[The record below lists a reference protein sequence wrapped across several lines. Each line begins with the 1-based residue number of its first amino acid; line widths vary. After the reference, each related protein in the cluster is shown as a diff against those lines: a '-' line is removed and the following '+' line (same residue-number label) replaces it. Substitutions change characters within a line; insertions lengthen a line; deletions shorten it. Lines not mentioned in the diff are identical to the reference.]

1 MIIPL
6 VEQAIRPLE
15 ESAGLRA
22 ALRELELVT
31 RHGQPPREL
40 TLAGL
45 TDTAKLLV
53 AALTARTL
61 ARPLVFLTTT
71 NRRAEA
77 LLEPLRFFHGLLTGR
92 PGASVVLLPASDV
105 SPYRGLSRHPEIAAA
120 RAVALWRLA
129 TGEAEVVL
137 APVGAALGRLAG
149 RESYARLGRTLRVGD
164 RVALDELT
172 AYLEGAGYERHE
184 PVEMPG
190 SYSVRG
196 GLVDVFPPEGS
207 PVRLELFGDRLEELR
222 GFDPATQRSASSRL
236 VGTTLVPLLEVAPTP
251 ERLEKL
257 WALREG
263 RAPEGKVNPFPGWEF
278 LLPLAESFGA
288 TLLDLAPRAVVL
300 LDEPPSLREEAGK
313 LWERW
318 EEEHG
323 AARAEGR
330 AAAAPGELFLRWAA
344 FEARAA
350 AAPRLGLEQLALE
363 IPGAEHYALA
373 SQPTPRYRGAVRAF
387 AEAVRQRLR
396 AGERLL
402 VAGASS
408 GETERLAEI
417 LGEYEIP
424 YRFGMPAGQRPGL
437 VEEKSVLA
445 PPVEGAGTEGGAALL
460 LHGPVPEGVS
470 VPEAGF
476 TLFGNFDLFETAGAA
491 PRLRGAPPKSKAAAF
506 AADIGDLGAGDYV
519 VHVDHGIGRFAGL
532 KPLTHDGFTEEFLQ
546 LDYLEGDRLYV
557 PLARLDLVQKY
568 RAVGGAAPRLDRL
581 GGLTWQRAKLRAS
594 RAVREMAEELVALYA
609 QRAAVPGHAFSA
621 DTPWQREF
629 EDAFEWDETRDQRT
643 ATDEV
648 KRDLERTQPMDRLLV
663 GDVGFG
669 KTEVALRAAFKAVCE
684 SKQAAVLAPTT
695 VLAFQHYE
703 NFRRRFAAFPV
714 RVEMLSRFR
723 TRAEQKRIL
732 AELEAGKV
740 DVIVGTHRL
749 LSADV
754 RFQDLGLLVVDEE
767 QRFGVRHKE
776 RLKQLRA
783 QVDVLTLTATPIP
796 RTLHMALAGLRDLS
810 LIESAPPDR
819 LAIQTVVAA
828 GSDELVRA
836 AVEQELGRGGQ
847 VYFVHDRIETIAA
860 AAARLQRLA
869 PGARLAVAHG
879 KLKEAELERIMLG
892 FMQHEYD
899 ALVTTKIIENGLD
912 IPLCNTIIV
921 DRADR
926 FGLAELYQLR
936 GRVGRSSR
944 RAYAYLLVEAE
955 TRLSEVAR
963 RRLAAL
969 KEFSELG
976 SGFKIAALD
985 LELRGAGNLLGAE
998 QHGHINAIGFDLYT
1012 EMLERAVAELRG
1024 TTPTTAGR
1032 ATLNLGAD
1040 IRIPPDYIEDERQ
1053 RLRMYKRIAS
1063 LGDAAAEGEA
1073 LAAELEERY
1082 GPLPRAV
1089 ENLLAYAGLKALAER
1104 LLLESVEQ
1112 RQGVVTVRFH
1122 PETRVR
1128 PERLVEFVRGT
1139 PGARLEPSG
1148 GLRFPVERPAR
1159 GAGSPPRKERG
1170 VSAGLRLRS
1179 DGAGLSSRVP
1189 GLGVNWLE
1197 ELRKRLLALE
1207 G

>member
-53 AALTARTL
+53 ATLTARAL

-77 LLEPLRFFHGLLTGR
+77 LIEPLRFFHGLLTGR
-92 PGASVVLLPASDV
+92 PEASVVLLPASDV
-105 SPYRGLSRHPEIAAA
+105 SPYRGLSRHPDIAAA

-129 TGEAEVVL
+129 SGEAEVVL

-164 RVALDELT
+164 RVALDELV

-184 PVEMPG
+184 PVEMAG

-196 GLVDVFPPEGS
+196 GLVDIFPPEGA

-222 GFDPATQRSASSRL
+222 GFDPATQRSASPLTSA
-236 VGTTLVPLLEVAPTP
+236 TLVPLLEVGRTP

-263 RAPEGKVNPFPGWEF
+263 RAPEGAVNPFPGWEF

-288 TLLDLAPRAVVL
+288 TLLDLAPRAVLL
-300 LDEPPSLREEAGK
+300 LDEPQSLREEAGK

-318 EEEHG
+318 EEDHT

-330 AAAAPGELFLRWAA
+330 VAAAPGELFLRWTA

-350 AAPRLGLEQLALE
+350 AAPRLALEQLALE

-373 SQPTPRYRGAVRAF
+373 SQPTPRFRGNVRAF
-387 AEAVRQRLR
+387 AEAARQRLR

-424 YRFGMPAGQRPGL
+424 YRFGTPAGQRPGL

-445 PPVEGAGTEGGAALL
+445 PPLAGQAPPGDGGAAEGGAVLL
-460 LHGPVPEGVS
+460 LHGPVPDGVS

-476 TLFGNFDLFETAGAA
+476 TLFGNFDLFESAGVA

-506 AADIGDLGAGDYV
+506 AADISDLRAGDYV

-532 KPLTHDGFTEEFLQ
+532 KPLAHDGLTEEFLQ
-546 LDYLEGDRLYV
+546 LDYLEGNRLYV

-609 QRAAVPGHAFSA
+609 KRATVPGHAFSA

-629 EDAFEWDETRDQRT
+629 EDAFEWDETPGQRT
-643 ATDEV
+643 ATDEA
-648 KRDLERTQPMDRLLV
+648 KRDLERPHPMDRLLV

-669 KTEVALRAAFKAVCE
+669 KTEVALRAAFKAVCD

-723 TRAEQKRIL
+723 TRAAQQRIL
-732 AELEAGKV
+732 GDLEAGKV

-776 RLKQLRA
+776 RLKQLRTH
-783 QVDVLTLTATPIP
+783 VDVLTLTATPIP

-810 LIESAPPDR
+810 LIETAPADR
-819 LAIQTVVAA
+819 LAIQTVVAPA
-828 GSDELVRA
+828 SDELVRA
-836 AVEQELGRGGQ
+836 AVEQELARGGQ
-847 VYFVHDRIETIAA
+847 VYFVHDRIETITAA
-860 AAARLQRLA
+860 AQRLQRLA

-926 FGLAELYQLR
+926 YGLAELYQLR

-1024 TTPTTAGR
+1024 GTPAAAGR

-1040 IRIPPDYIEDERQ
+1040 IRIPPEYIEDERQ

-1063 LGDAAAEGEA
+1063 LGEPESGEAAAERAA
-1073 LAAELEERY
+1073 LAAELEDRY
-1082 GPLPRAV
+1082 GPLPRGV

-1104 LLLESVEQ
+1104 LLLEAVEQ
-1112 RQGVVTVRFH
+1112 RQGMVTVRFH

-1139 PGARLEPSG
+1139 PGARLEPG
-1148 GLRFPVERPAR
+1148 GALRFPVER
-1159 GAGSPPRKERG
+1159 GAGP
-1170 VSAGLRLRS
+1170 
-1179 DGAGLSSRVP
+1179 SSRVA
-1189 GLGVNWLE
+1189 GLGAGWLE
-1197 ELRKRLLALE
+1197 ELRKRLLAL
-1207 G
+1207 GG

>member
-22 ALRELELVT
+22 ALRELELST

-53 AALTARTL
+53 AALVGRAL
-61 ARPLVFLTTT
+61 ARPLLFLTST

-77 LLEPLRFFHGLLTGR
+77 LLEPLRFFHSLLTGH
-92 PGASVVLLPASDV
+92 PESAVVFLPAHDV
-105 SPYRGLSRHPEIAAA
+105 SPYRGLSPHAEIAEA
-120 RAVALWRLA
+120 RAVALWKLA
-129 TGEAEVVL
+129 TGEAEL
-137 APVGAALGRLAG
+137 ALVPVGAALGRLAG
-149 RESYARLGRTLRVGD
+149 RETYARLGRTLGVGD
-164 RVALDELT
+164 RVALDELV
-172 AYLEGAGYERHE
+172 AYLESAGYERHE

-196 GLVDVFPPEGS
+196 GLVDVFPPEGR

-222 GFDPATQRSASSRL
+222 AFDPATQRSASPLASA
-236 VGTTLVPLLEVAPTP
+236 TLVPLLEVPRTP

-263 RAPEGKVNPFPGWEF
+263 REPEGPVNPFPGWEF
-278 LLPLAESFGA
+278 LLPQVESFGA
-288 TLLDLAPRAVVL
+288 ALLDLAPRAVVL

-318 EEEHG
+318 EEEYA

-330 AAAAPGELFLRWAA
+330 AAAAPGELFLRWTA

-363 IPGAEHYALA
+363 IAGADHFALA
-373 SQPTPRYRGAVRAF
+373 SQPTPRFRGAVPVF
-387 AEAVRQRLR
+387 LEEARQRLR
-396 AGERLL
+396 AGSRVL
-402 VAGASS
+402 VASATS
-408 GETERLAEI
+408 GEMERMAEI

-424 YRFGMPAGQRPGL
+424 YRFTTPAGPRPGL

-445 PPVEGAGTEGGAALL
+445 PPVEAAGAEGGAVLL
-460 LHGPVPEGVS
+460 LHGPVPEGVNF
-470 VPEAGF
+470 PEAQ
-476 TLFGNFDLFETAGAA
+476 LAVFGNFDLFESAA
-491 PRLRGAPPKSKAAAF
+491 PALARRAAPARAKSKAAAF
-506 AADIGDLGAGDYV
+506 AADISDLREGDTV
-519 VHVDHGIGRFAGL
+519 VHVDHGLGRFAGL
-532 KPLTHDGFTEEFLQ
+532 KQLSHDGLAEEFLQ
-546 LDYLEGDRLYV
+546 LDYLDGDRLYV

-568 RAVGGAAPRLDRL
+568 RAVGGATPKLDRL
-581 GGLTWQRAKLRAS
+581 GGLTWQRAKLRAT
-594 RAVREMAEELVALYA
+594 RAVREMAEELVQLYA
-609 QRAAVPGHAFSA
+609 KRATLPGHAFSA

-629 EDAFEWDETRDQRT
+629 EDAFEWDETPDQRT

-648 KRDLERTQPMDRLLV
+648 KRDLERPHPMDRLLV

-669 KTEVALRAAFKAVCE
+669 KTEVALRAAFKAVCD

-703 NFRRRFAAFPV
+703 NFRRRLAAFPV

-723 TRAEQKRIL
+723 SRAEQKRIL
-732 AELEAGKV
+732 ADLEAGKV
-740 DVIVGTHRL
+740 DIVVGTHRL

-754 RFQDLGLLVVDEE
+754 GFQDLGLVVVDEE

-810 LIESAPPDR
+810 LIETAPPDR
-819 LAIQTVVAA
+819 LAIQTVVAPA
-828 GSDELVRA
+828 SDALVRA
-836 AVEQELGRGGQ
+836 AVEQELARGGQ
-847 VYFVHDRIETIAA
+847 VYYVHDRIETIGAA
-860 AAARLQRLA
+860 AERLQRLA
-869 PGARLAVAHG
+869 PAARLAVAHG
-879 KLKEAELERIMLG
+879 QLREAELERVMLG
-892 FMQHEYD
+892 FMQHGYD

-926 FGLAELYQLR
+926 YGLGELYQLR

-944 RAYAYLLVEAE
+944 RAYAYLLVEPEA
-955 TRLSEVAR
+955 RLSEVAR

-1012 EMLERAVAELRG
+1012 QLLERAIGELRG
-1024 TTPTTAGR
+1024 TAAVPAGR
-1032 ATLNLGAD
+1032 VTLNLGAD

-1053 RLRMYKRIAS
+1053 RLRMYKRLAS
-1063 LGDAAAEGEA
+1063 LGDAAAERRA

-1089 ENLLAYAGLKALAER
+1089 ENLIAYAGLKALAER
-1104 LLLESVEQ
+1104 LLLEAVEQ
-1112 RQGVVTVRFH
+1112 RQGVVRVRFH

-1128 PERLVEFVRGT
+1128 PERLVEFVRRT
-1139 PGARLEPSG
+1139 PGARLEPG
-1148 GLRFPVERPAR
+1148 GALRFPVARPAT
-1159 GAGSPPRKERG
+1159 GAGSPPG
-1170 VSAGLRLRS
+1170 S
-1179 DGAGLSSRVP
+1179 DGGDSAPGAAG
-1189 GLGVNWLE
+1189 WLE

>member
-53 AALTARTL
+53 ATLTARAL

-105 SPYRGLSRHPEIAAA
+105 SPYRGLSRHPDIAAA

-129 TGEAEVVL
+129 SGEAEVVL

-164 RVALDELT
+164 RVALDELV

-184 PVEMPG
+184 GVEGAG

-222 GFDPATQRSASSRL
+222 GFDPATQRSASPLASA
-236 VGTTLVPLLEVAPTP
+236 TLVPLLEVAPTP

-363 IPGAEHYALA
+363 IAGADHFALA
-373 SQPTPRYRGAVRAF
+373 SQPTPRFRGAVPVF
-387 AEAVRQRLR
+387 LEEARQRLR
-396 AGERLL
+396 AGSRVL
-402 VAGASS
+402 VASATS
-408 GETERLAEI
+408 GEMERMAEI

-424 YRFGMPAGQRPGL
+424 YRFTTPAGPRPGL

-445 PPVEGAGTEGGAALL
+445 PPVEAPGAEGGAVLL
-460 LHGPVPEGVS
+460 LHGPVPEGVNF
-470 VPEAGF
+470 PEAQ
-476 TLFGNFDLFETAGAA
+476 LAVFGNFDLFESAA
-491 PRLRGAPPKSKAAAF
+491 PALARRAAPARAKSKAAAF
-506 AADIGDLGAGDYV
+506 AADISDLREGDTV
-519 VHVDHGIGRFAGL
+519 VHVDHGLGRFAGL
-532 KPLTHDGFTEEFLQ
+532 KQLSHDGLAEEFLQ
-546 LDYLEGDRLYV
+546 LDYLDGDRLYV

-568 RAVGGAAPRLDRL
+568 RAVGGAAPKLDRL
-581 GGLTWQRAKLRAS
+581 GGLTWQRAKLRAT
-594 RAVREMAEELVALYA
+594 RAVREMAEELVQLYA
-609 QRAAVPGHAFSA
+609 KRATLPGHAFSA
-621 DTPWQREF
+621 DSPWQREF
-629 EDAFEWDETRDQRT
+629 E
-643 ATDEV
+643 
-648 KRDLERTQPMDRLLV
+648 
-663 GDVGFG
+663 
-669 KTEVALRAAFKAVCE
+669 AAFKTVCD

-703 NFRRRFAAFPV
+703 NFRRRLAAFPV

-723 TRAEQKRIL
+723 SRAEQKRIL
-732 AELEAGKV
+732 ADLEAGKV
-740 DVIVGTHRL
+740 DIVVGTHRL

-754 RFQDLGLLVVDEE
+754 GFQDLGLVVVDEE

-810 LIESAPPDR
+810 LIETAPPDR
-819 LAIQTVVAA
+819 LAIQTVVAPA
-828 GSDELVRA
+828 SDALVQA
-836 AVEQELGRGGQ
+836 AVEQELARGGQ
-847 VYFVHDRIETIAA
+847 GYYVHDRIETIGAA
-860 AAARLQRLA
+860 AERLQRLA
-869 PGARLAVAHG
+869 PAARLAVAHG
-879 KLKEAELERIMLG
+879 QLREAELERVMLG
-892 FMQHEYD
+892 FMQHGYD

-926 FGLAELYQLR
+926 YGLGELYQLR

-944 RAYAYLLVEAE
+944 RAYAYLLVEPEA
-955 TRLSEVAR
+955 RLSEVAR

-1082 GPLPRAV
+1082 G
-1089 ENLLAYAGLKALAER
+1089 
-1104 LLLESVEQ
+1104 
-1112 RQGVVTVRFH
+1112 
-1122 PETRVR
+1122 
-1128 PERLVEFVRGT
+1128 
-1139 PGARLEPSG
+1139 
-1148 GLRFPVERPAR
+1148 
-1159 GAGSPPRKERG
+1159 
-1170 VSAGLRLRS
+1170 
-1179 DGAGLSSRVP
+1179 
-1189 GLGVNWLE
+1189 
-1197 ELRKRLLALE
+1197 
-1207 G
+1207 

>member
-15 ESAGLRA
+15 EAAGLRA
-22 ALRELELVT
+22 ALRELEFVT
-31 RHGQPPREL
+31 RHGARPREL

-53 AALTARTL
+53 AALTARAL

-92 PGASVVLLPASDV
+92 PGASVALLPASDV
-105 SPYRGLSRHPEIAAA
+105 SPYRGLSRHPEIAEA

-172 AYLEGAGYERHE
+172 AYLEGAGYERAE

-196 GLVDVFPPEGS
+196 GLVDVFPPEGA

-222 GFDPATQRSASSRL
+222 GFDPATQRSASPLASA
-236 VGTTLVPLLEVAPTP
+236 TLVPLLEVAPTP

-263 RAPEGKVNPFPGWEF
+263 RAADGPVNPFPGWEF
-278 LLPLAESFGA
+278 LLPLAESLGA

-300 LDEPPSLREEAGK
+300 LDEPQSLREEAGK

-318 EEEHG
+318 EEEHA

-373 SQPTPRYRGAVRAF
+373 SQPTSRWRGNVRAF

-424 YRFGMPAGQRPGL
+424 YRFGTPAGQRPDL

-445 PPVEGAGTEGGAALL
+445 PPVEATGADGGAVLL

-532 KPLTHDGFTEEFLQ
+532 KPLAHDGFTEEFLQ

-609 QRAAVPGHAFSA
+609 QRATVPGHAFSA

-629 EDAFEWDETRDQRT
+629 EDAFEWDETPDQRG
-643 ATDEV
+643 ATEEV
-648 KRDLERTQPMDRLLV
+648 KRDLERPQPMDRLLV

-669 KTEVALRAAFKAVCE
+669 KTEVALRAAFKAVCD

-860 AAARLQRLA
+860 AAERLQRLA

-879 KLKEAELERIMLG
+879 RLKEAELERIMLG
-892 FMQHEYD
+892 FMQNDYD
-899 ALVTTKIIENGLD
+899 ILVTTKIIENGLD

-944 RAYAYLLVEAE
+944 RAYAYLLVEPE

-1024 TTPTTAGR
+1024 TTPAAAGR

-1063 LGDAAAEGEA
+1063 LGGAAADGEA

-1104 LLLESVEQ
+1104 LLLEAVEQ
-1112 RQGVVTVRFH
+1112 RQGRVTVRFH

-1139 PGARLEPSG
+1139 PGARLEPGG
-1148 GLRFPVERPAR
+1148 GLRFPVER
-1159 GAGSPPRKERG
+1159 GAG
-1170 VSAGLRLRS
+1170 
-1179 DGAGLSSRVP
+1179 
-1189 GLGVNWLE
+1189 WLE
-1197 ELRKRLLALE
+1197 ELRKRLLAL
-1207 G
+1207 GG

>member
-53 AALTARTL
+53 ATLTARAL

-77 LLEPLRFFHGLLTGR
+77 LIEPLRFFHGLLTGR
-92 PGASVVLLPASDV
+92 PEASVVLLPASDV
-105 SPYRGLSRHPEIAAA
+105 SPYRGLSRHPDIAAA

-129 TGEAEVVL
+129 SGEAEVVL

-164 RVALDELT
+164 RVALDELV

-184 PVEMPG
+184 PVEMAG

-196 GLVDVFPPEGS
+196 GLVDIFPPEGA

-236 VGTTLVPLLEVAPTP
+236 VGTTLVPLLEVARTP

-263 RAPEGKVNPFPGWEF
+263 RAPEGAVNPFPGWEF
-278 LLPLAESFGA
+278 LLPLAEGFGA
-288 TLLDLAPRAVVL
+288 TLMDLAPRAVLL
-300 LDEPPSLREEAGK
+300 LDEPQSLREEAGK

-318 EEEHG
+318 EEDHA

-330 AAAAPGELFLRWAA
+330 VAAAPGELFLRWPA

-350 AAPRLGLEQLALE
+350 AAPRLQLEQLALE
-363 IPGAEHYALA
+363 IAGAEHYALA
-373 SQPTPRYRGAVRAF
+373 SQPTPRFRGNVRAF
-387 AEAVRQRLR
+387 AEAARQRLR

-402 VAGASS
+402 VAGASN

-424 YRFGMPAGQRPGL
+424 YRFGTPAGQRPGL

-445 PPVEGAGTEGGAALL
+445 PPLAGQAPPVDGGAAEGGVVLL
-460 LHGPVPEGVS
+460 VHGPVPDGVS

-476 TLFGNFDLFETAGAA
+476 TLFGNFDLFESAGVA

-506 AADIGDLGAGDYV
+506 AADISDLRAGDYV

-532 KPLTHDGFTEEFLQ
+532 KPLAHDGLTEEFLQ
-546 LDYLEGDRLYV
+546 LDYLEGNRLYV

-609 QRAAVPGHAFSA
+609 KRATVPGHAFSA

-629 EDAFEWDETRDQRT
+629 EDAFEWDETPGQRT
-643 ATDEV
+643 ATDEA
-648 KRDLERTQPMDRLLV
+648 KRDLERPHPMDRLLV

-669 KTEVALRAAFKAVCE
+669 KTEVALRAAFKAVCD

-723 TRAEQKRIL
+723 TRAAQQRIL
-732 AELEAGKV
+732 GDLEAGKV

-776 RLKQLRA
+776 RLKQLRTH
-783 QVDVLTLTATPIP
+783 VDVLTLTATPIP

-810 LIESAPPDR
+810 LIETAPADR
-819 LAIQTVVAA
+819 LAIQTVVAPA
-828 GSDELVRA
+828 SDELVRA

-860 AAARLQRLA
+860 VAERLQRLA

-879 KLKEAELERIMLG
+879 QLKEAELERIMLG

-926 FGLAELYQLR
+926 YGLAELYQLR

-1024 TTPTTAGR
+1024 GTPAAAGR

-1063 LGDAAAEGEA
+1063 LGEPESGEAAAERAA
-1073 LAAELEERY
+1073 LAAELEDRY

-1104 LLLESVEQ
+1104 LLLEAVEQ
-1112 RQGVVTVRFH
+1112 RQGMVTVRFH

-1139 PGARLEPSG
+1139 PGARLEPG
-1148 GLRFPVERPAR
+1148 GALRFPVER
-1159 GAGSPPRKERG
+1159 GAGP
-1170 VSAGLRLRS
+1170 
-1179 DGAGLSSRVP
+1179 SSRVA
-1189 GLGVNWLE
+1189 GLGAGWLE
-1197 ELRKRLLALE
+1197 ELRKRLLAL
-1207 G
+1207 GG